1 MVEISKKELEELEK
15 HLSSMEDVINGIEG
29 RDGLELY
36 YSTCTHQHKR
46 LRRLLDDLTTEYN
59 SLYEL
64 FDKWYN
70 RSK

>member
-1 MVEISKKELEELEK
+1 MVEISKEELEGLKK
-15 HLSSMEDVINGIEG
+15 HLLSMEDVINGN
-29 RDGLELY
+29 GLELY
-36 YSTCTHQHKR
+36 YSACTYQHKR

-59 SLYEL
+59 SLYDL